1 MKILKR
7 KIMKYRTLGKT
18 RLEVSGVSVGM
29 WAIGGDAWGPVEDE
43 DSLAALRRAWEL
55 GVNFFDTA
63 DVYGRGHSEKILA
76 ELIADVPRDQLV
88 VATKVG
94 LWKAG
99 GERPNPYTEPQMII
113 EDCEASL
120 KRLGIETIDVYQCH
134 LWFDDNVEVFAEA
147 FLKLKEQGKIR
158 FAGVSTNDF
167 PHLKHFDTAME
178 GMDTLQVDYSLFN
191 REPEGEILPY
201 CKKND
206 IGVIVKGPL
215 AMGKLTG
222 KFTSETNFPEGDVR
236 KDWVEGENRQYFLR
250 DLERVESLRF
260 LSSGRT
266 MAQAA
271 LAYVLHHPAVST
283 AIPGAKTPLQ
293 VEDNVGAVDLPLSAE
308 DLERIRAVIDD

>member
-1 MKILKR
+1 
-7 KIMKYRTLGKT
+7 MKYRKLGKT
-18 RLEVSGVSVGM
+18 ELEVSAVSVGM
-29 WAIGGDAWGPVEDE
+29 WAIGGDAWGPVEDS
-43 DSLAALRRAWEL
+43 DSLAAIQRAWEL
-55 GVNFFDTA
+55 GVNFYDTA

-76 ELIADVPRDQLV
+76 KLIAEVPRDQIV

-94 LWKAG
+94 LWRAG
-99 GERPNPYTEPQMII
+99 GERPNPYIEHQMII

-134 LWFDDNVEVFAEA
+134 LWFDENVEVFAEA

-158 FAGVSTNDF
+158 FGGVSTNDF
-167 PHLKHFDTAME
+167 LHLKHFDSAMA
-178 GMDTLQVDYSLFN
+178 GVDTLQVDYSLFN

-222 KFTSETNFPEGDVR
+222 KFTPKTTFPEGDVR
-236 KDWVEGENRQYFLR
+236 KDWVQGENRQQFLQ
-250 DLERVESLRF
+250 DLERVDALRF
-260 LSSGRT
+260 LSDGRT

-271 LAYVLHHPAVST
+271 LAYILYNSAVST
-283 AIPGAKTPLQ
+283 IIPGAKNPQQ
-293 VEDNVGAVDLPLSAE
+293 VEDNAAAVGLPLDE
-308 DLERIRAVIDD
+308 DDLEKIQTILSE

>member
-1 MKILKR
+1 
-7 KIMKYRTLGKT
+7 MKYRTLGKT
-18 RLEVSGVSVGM
+18 RIEVSGVSVGM
-29 WAIGGDAWGPVEDE
+29 WAIGGDAWGPVEDG
-43 DSLAALRRAWEL
+43 DSLAAIRRAWEL
-55 GVNFFDTA
+55 GVNFYDTA

-76 ELIADVPRDQLV
+76 ELIAEVPRDQIV

-99 GERPNPYTEPQMII
+99 GERPNPYTDLKMIL

-120 KRLGIETIDVYQCH
+120 KRLGTETIDVYQCH
-134 LWFDDNVEVFAEA
+134 LWFDENVEVFAEA

-167 PHLKHFDTAME
+167 PHLKHFDTAMA
-178 GMDTLQVDYSLFN
+178 GVDTLQVDYSLFN
-191 REPEGEILPY
+191 REPEEEIFPY
-201 CKKND
+201 CKQNN

-222 KFTSETNFPEGDVR
+222 KFTSETTFPEGDVR
-236 KDWVEGENRQYFLR
+236 KDWVKVENRQNFQR
-250 DLERVESLRF
+250 DLERVEALRF

-271 LAYVLHHPAVST
+271 LAYILHNPAVST
-283 AIPGAKTPLQ
+283 IIPGAKNPQQ
-293 VEDNVGAVDLPLSAE
+293 VEDNTAAVDLPLNE
-308 DLERIRAVIDD
+308 DELEKIQTILSE